1 MNKRGNLF
9 SAAMI
14 TLILFMV
21 GMLVTNFLMPEVS
34 QTRTDLSC
42 SDTGSIS
49 DGTKLMCLFVD
60 STVIYW
66 MILVFSI
73 AGGAILD
80 KLVL

>member
-1 MNKRGNLF
+1 MNKRGSLF
-9 SAAMI
+9 SAAMV
-14 TLILFMV
+14 TLILFMI

-34 QTRTDLSC
+34 QARTDLSC

-66 MILVFSI
+66 MVLVFSI